1 MQSNYLN
8 PRTSVQWTAIMIKR
22 EYVWTTLSVVGIETR
37 GGDQSLTVGEMSTIT
52 CSTSLDISDI
62 VWIDDLD
69 TIVASNSEGVQ
80 QLDLVFNP
88 VNDSIHNRMYTC
100 TITSVAVD
108 QSTDENLVISKTIT
122 VHVRGK

>member
-1 MQSNYLN
+1 MTVFEYAKYLL
-8 PRTSVQWTAIMIKR
+8 S
-22 EYVWTTLSVVGIETR
+22 EYVWNTLSVVGIQTM

-52 CSTSLDISDI
+52 CSTSLDITDI
-62 VWIDDLD
+62 VWIDDMD

-100 TITSVAVD
+100 TITSIED
-108 QSTDENLVISKTIT
+108 LVISET
-122 VHVRGK
+122 VAIRVRGK